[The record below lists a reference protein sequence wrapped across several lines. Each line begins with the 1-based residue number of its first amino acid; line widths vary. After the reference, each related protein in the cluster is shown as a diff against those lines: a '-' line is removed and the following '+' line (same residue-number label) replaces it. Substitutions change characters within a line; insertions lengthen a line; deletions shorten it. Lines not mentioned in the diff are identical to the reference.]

1 MNVSSYITPKAKKGK
16 KSGIHGRGLFA
27 LKPIVKD
34 EIVAIKGGHILSR
47 ADLKKKRKIVG
58 DSYIQID
65 DDFFLAPLTKEE
77 HDTVMM
83 FLNHSCE
90 PNVGVKGQIT
100 YVAMRNVKPGEEL
113 TLDYAMIDDD
123 DFTMDCK
130 CGKSN
135 CRQVVTGKDW
145 QKKELQKRY
154 GEYFATF
161 ILAKIRLAK
170 KQSNTL

>member
-1 MNVSSYITPKAKKGK
+1 MNVSSYISPKARKGK

-27 LKPIVKD
+27 IKPIRKG
-34 EIVAIKGGHILSR
+34 EIVAIKGGHVLSR
-47 ADLKKKRKIVG
+47 EQFKKKRKIVG

-83 FLNHSCE
+83 FLNHSCD

-100 YVAMRNVKPGEEL
+100 YVAMRDIKPGEEL

-123 DFTMDCK
+123 DFAMI
-130 CGKSN
+130 CGCNKPN
-135 CRQVVTGKDW
+135 CRKTVTGRDW
-145 QKKELQKRY
+145 KRKELQKKY

-161 ILAKIRLAK
+161 ILNKIRHRK
-170 KQSNTL
+170 

>member
-1 MNVSSYITPKAKKGK
+1 MSVASYINPKARKGK

-27 LKPIVKD
+27 IKPIRKNEV
-34 EIVAIKGGHILSR
+34 VAIKGGHILSR
-47 ADLKKKRKIVG
+47 EELKKKRKIVG

-77 HDTVMM
+77 HDRVMM
-83 FLNHSCE
+83 FLNHSCD

-100 YVAMRNVKPGEEL
+100 YVAMRDIQPGEEL

-123 DFTMDCK
+123 VFEMECE

-135 CRQVVTGKDW
+135 CRKTITGKDW
-145 QKKELQKRY
+145 KKKDLQKKY
-154 GEYFATF
+154 GDFFATF
-161 ILAKIRLAK
+161 IQRKIHPR
-170 KQSNTL
+170 Q

>member
-1 MNVSSYITPKAKKGK
+1 MSVASYINPKARKGK

-27 LKPIVKD
+27 IKPIRKN

-47 ADLKKKRKIVG
+47 EQLKKKRKIVG

-77 HDTVMM
+77 HDGVMM
-83 FLNHSCE
+83 FLNHSCD

-100 YVAMRNVKPGEEL
+100 YVAMRDIQSGEEL

-123 DFTMDCK
+123 NFEMKCE

-135 CRQVVTGKDW
+135 CRKTVTGKDW
-145 QKKELQKRY
+145 KKKDLQKKY
-154 GEYFATF
+154 GGFFATF
-161 ILAKIRLAK
+161 IHNKIHPRK
-170 KQSNTL
+170 

>member
-1 MNVSSYITPKAKKGK
+1 MNVSSYIIPKARKGK

-27 LKPIVKD
+27 LKPISKN

-47 ADLKKKRKIVG
+47 EQLKKKRKIVG

-77 HDTVMM
+77 HDSVMM
-83 FLNHSCE
+83 FLNHSCD

-100 YVAMRNVKPGEEL
+100 YVAMRDIKPGEEL

-123 DFTMDCK
+123 DFTME
-130 CGKSN
+130 CGCSKPN
-135 CRQVVTGKDW
+135 CRKIVTGKDW
-145 QKKELQKRY
+145 MKKDLQKKY
-154 GEYFATF
+154 GDYFATF
-161 ILAKIRLAK
+161 ILNKIRHRK
-170 KQSNTL
+170 S

>member
-1 MNVSSYITPKAKKGK
+1 MTVSSYINPKAKKGK

-27 LKPIVKD
+27 LKPIEKD

-47 ADLKKKRKIVG
+47 VDLKKKRKIVG

-77 HDTVMM
+77 HDKVMM

-100 YVAMRNVKPGEEL
+100 YVAMRDIKPGEEL

-123 DFTMDCK
+123 DFSMECK
-130 CGKSN
+130 CGKAD
-135 CRQVVTGKDW
+135 CRNVVTGKDW
-145 QKKELQKRY
+145 QKKNLQKKY
-154 GEYFATF
+154 GNYFTTF
-161 ILAKIRLAK
+161 ILNKIRRRRSK
-170 KQSNTL
+170 S